1 MKNLIRITIIIN
13 ILLCAFLLAF
23 GADRSSGWD
32 HARSQHLR
40 MEPVCQWCGNDKRL
54 EVHHIKPF
62 HESPELELDQENM
75 ITLCRFCHFVV
86 GHNCDFSKENPNVK
100 KDCEYH
106 RKNTK

>member
-1 MKNLIRITIIIN
+1 MLAKIIAVTFIFIGMLIA
-13 ILLCAFLLAF
+13 LVFAEE
-23 GADRSSGWD
+23 RSAGWD

-40 MEPVCQWCGNDKRL
+40 TEPACQWCGNDKRL

-86 GHNCDFSKENPNVK
+86 GHNCDFCKENLNVR

-106 RKNTK
+106 RKNMK